1 MATGHRKADI
11 RALPCAYLPLD
22 GDVLPFKVRLAQASM
37 ARARIREFGCRS
49 IDRTG
54 AVASRIE
61 SSVQDE
67 VAHHREI
74 VFRIACT
81 VSFPVKQTD
90 QSRTFGDLSAVL
102 GQDHPRRERWPAA
115 HRARRG
121 TRPSAAQRKAHA
133 SSDQQ
138 DAFNRIG
145 PRKPLRKNV
154 NTLQQGECLP
164 HTPAPTAPA
173 CVASGVA
180 RGRALRSARGR
191 DVRQAHF
198 LQHRLEAGIIADGV
212 EGWSPDS
219 AYVHPIGMIDGAFE

>member
-11 RALPCAYLPLD
+11 RALPCAYLRLD

-54 AVASRIE
+54 AAASRIE

-67 VAHHREI
+67 VTHHREI
-74 VFRIACT
+74 VLRIACT

-121 TRPSAAQRKAHA
+121 TKPSAAQRKAHA
-133 SSDQQ
+133 RSDQQ

-154 NTLQQGECLP
+154 NTLQQGECCCHIRRRPL
-164 HTPAPTAPA
+164 HQL
-173 CVASGVA
+173 
-180 RGRALRSARGR
+180 AL
-191 DVRQAHF
+191 
-198 LQHRLEAGIIADGV
+198 LEAGDELGHGLLRGIKVCARQRTPRPR
-212 EGWSPDS
+212 SCR
-219 AYVHPIGMIDGAFE
+219 AR